1 MLRSRQP
8 DATEEEKKIGETRA
22 NEVRNRSFKSVIIG
36 YIFMFFEVLLAKLIT
51 MLNMFGYAHIKFIW

>member
-22 NEVRNRSFKSVIIG
+22 NEVRKSRGSGVTVNTNK
-36 YIFMFFEVLLAKLIT
+36 EC
-51 MLNMFGYAHIKFIW
+51 